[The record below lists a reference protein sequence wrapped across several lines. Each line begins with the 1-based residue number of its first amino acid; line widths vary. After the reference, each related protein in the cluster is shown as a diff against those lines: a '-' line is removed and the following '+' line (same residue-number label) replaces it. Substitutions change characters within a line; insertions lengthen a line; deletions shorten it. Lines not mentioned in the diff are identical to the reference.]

1 MQKNNCLVSDRGSAP
16 LEMAA
21 LLALLL
27 LPIGPMITVYSAV
40 FDAIAAESIARHSL
54 RLATLSS
61 DKESIGSRLQESVT
75 LFSKSW
81 LKPAR
86 FEFEC
91 GDCQEGS
98 LLFLKI
104 KVGDAT
110 AIQIAGLEQNEG

>member
-1 MQKNNCLVSDRGSAP
+1 LQKNNCLVSDRGSTP

-27 LPIGPMITVYSAV
+27 LPIGPMIAVYSAV

-61 DKESIGSRLQESVT
+61 DEEGIGSRLQESVAV
-75 LFSKSW
+75 FSQSW
-81 LKPAR
+81 LKQAS

-91 GDCQEGS
+91 GDCQKGS

-110 AIQIAGLEQNEG
+110 AIQIAGLEPK